1 MTMQSSTAGSSLL
14 TFILASIAVIALA
27 YVASRLLGNWQSVQ
41 TKGRRLRV
49 LEGVPIGKDRSIY
62 LVAVGKEVLVLGSSP
77 SGVNLVH
84 KVEDESLLPD
94 LLSDS
99 AETGRPQDSSGLEEN
114 IRGHLDRMR
123 SLLVRAGGGTNG

>member
-1 MTMQSSTAGSSLL
+1 MTMQSSTAGSNLF
-14 TFILASIAVIALA
+14 TFILASVVVIALA
-27 YVASRLLGNWQSVQ
+27 YIASRLLGNWQTVQ
-41 TKGRRLRV
+41 SRGRRLRV

-84 KVEDESLLPD
+84 KVEDEGLLPD

-99 AETGRPQDSSGLEEN
+99 TETCSPQGSPGLEEN

-123 SLLVRAGGGTNG
+123 SLLVRTGGGTNG